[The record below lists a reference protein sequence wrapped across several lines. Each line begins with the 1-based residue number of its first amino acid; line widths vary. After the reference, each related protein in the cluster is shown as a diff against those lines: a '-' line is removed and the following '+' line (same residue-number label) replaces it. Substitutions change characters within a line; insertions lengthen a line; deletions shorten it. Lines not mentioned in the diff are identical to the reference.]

1 MLEGITIDIYLGTS
15 TKWKHLMNV
24 SVYNINPEQVL
35 YMGDDI
41 PDYCNE
47 ISRLPTCP
55 QDASP

>member
-1 MLEGITIDIYLGTS
+1 
-15 TKWKHLMNV
+15 
-24 SVYNINPEQVL
+24 VL

-55 QDASP
+55 QDASPWIKGICSAYIA